1 MPPKSPKD
9 VNVTASLPIPGMKA
23 KRVEYEAEE
32 DKEEKAQ
39 RLHKELVGF
48 YAKDLSVWILAPLFI
63 VGAWFFC
70 IWIIVSSGSSAIE
83 KERAWTAFMA
93 ITTGAIG
100 VFFGKQIGK

>member
-1 MPPKSPKD
+1 MAGSPKFDFSTILSQQDLD
-9 VNVTASLPIPGMKA
+9 VDLQLKTS
-23 KRVEYEAEE
+23 E
-32 DKEEKAQ
+32 DEQEKDL
-39 RLHKELVGF
+39 RLHKERYSF

-70 IWIIVSSGSSAIE
+70 IGILVSTGSSAIE